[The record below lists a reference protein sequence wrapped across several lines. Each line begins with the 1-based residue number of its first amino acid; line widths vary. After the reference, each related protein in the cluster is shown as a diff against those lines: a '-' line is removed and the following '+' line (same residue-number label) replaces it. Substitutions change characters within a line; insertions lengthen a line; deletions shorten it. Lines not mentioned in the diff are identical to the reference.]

1 MAMKEEEGGVIRT
14 KRRAKNDI
22 NDERVQCILSLSL
35 SPSLSLFLS
44 VSFLRSPHSLLPTLF
59 IIARIDTDH
68 CSTTS
73 NTTSSIN
80 QQHNL
85 FTCNITSSPL
95 VTGIP
100 SFRVTLG
107 ARISHHELN
116 HTSSDTSLPV
126 RRRGDG
132 EMGRMNMVEA
142 IGPCR
147 LIRGVSTCV

>member
-35 SPSLSLFLS
+35 SLRLFLS
-44 VSFLRSPHSLLPTLF
+44 FSLCLSSVLLILFSPLSSSLHV
-59 IIARIDTDH
+59 ADTDH
-68 CSTTS
+68 EVVFTCNITYLL
-73 NTTSSIN
+73 NN
-80 QQHNL
+80 NL

-126 RRRGDG
+126 RSR
-132 EMGRMNMVEA
+132 EMGRMNMFEA
-142 IGPCR
+142 VI
-147 LIRGVSTCV
+147 TCV